1 MKVGS
6 NFHGYIVVL
15 SDTGVGV
22 TGLVDGNFGKA
33 VSLNGEIVDW
43 SMTITE
49 VDSTDDPGLY
59 SYLIVPEEVG
69 ECHIHIS
76 HATYGDWRASC
87 DSVAYEEDDD
97 LRLTRRA
104 GAVIADGTEQD
115 MVVIDDP
122 VDGFIVMKG
131 LLKLSNMV
139 AGDRLIIREKYRMG
153 IGEDYMTLDQHV
165 VEGVHADFPALDLSP
180 SMPNRY
186 GFKITIQ
193 QTSTGAGGYKTFK
206 FELFCQ
212 EKPAEE

>member
-193 QTSTGAGGYKTFK
+193 QTSTGTGGYKTFK

-212 EKPAEE
+212 EKPVEE